1 MMNLV
6 PRASVVVL
14 SNGGRRL
21 PSLVSAIVVGDGL
34 SRWNNSDGVGWDRR
48 RQQQHQHPPSHY
60 VKNLRYFSSTMTASS
75 QPSTTISNRSD
86 ILPRRT
92 RLQIGLQGAATAT
105 GTATGGGGG
114 DGDPTRI
121 TSVLSTA
128 IRNGIRLFDIPPSFE
143 EYAQTSSS
151 SASAPSSSVDVNVV
165 AGNVG
170 STCYHANRKSERQV
184 VTACQSMLESLFY
197 DRGMK
202 KKEHNASEEENEDG
216 IVTLTSRLGYR
227 SAISI
232 SPETKHA
239 TAPIIDMD
247 DNYTNLDI
255 QEQEGAFIDDAQ
267 VGILFAGRG
276 GQGSNNEYHDLP
288 SSSTATTDHPS
299 AVAIVHNLSSEYVL
313 HSLRTSP
320 LVQWRHHS
328 SSSLTGE
335 YKIRLISLA
344 HNPETQMAAYLIQQQ
359 QQQQQLGAN
368 SNHSALLTE
377 ARSYM
382 KQALTSSFIGYEL
395 AIKEDLIDGYGID
408 SNGLSLP
415 LHHNMHICWK
425 DVLECAVDAY
435 VQVHGDRNLG
445 GNSGAED
452 DDGAVDSATTT
463 MQRSSLKMIRLPG
476 NLLETRGLD
485 VAETIRTFFTTNNHD
500 VNIDG
505 DVADGATD
513 SHSQESSRILRK
525 LHQYRHILPT
535 SVDVYITRP
544 TTAYPHGGGSNNT
557 NNIGAHD
564 AYDVN
569 GKNVDAKHPVLI
581 QDYQI
586 ITDVEESSS
595 ASSSESTT
603 TNPTKSMMMWT
614 NEYYNAYGLRPT
626 TYQSVLNATLSHFD
640 ADSILEASQS
650 RKLTVEERETL
661 DGCKLLRDMIHDLD
675 VSVDDMKSFA
685 AYEEYLM
692 NVAVPLIYG
701 SFEGLD
707 EESASRLQEFL
718 RVHGMTARL
727 VVARWTRE
735 MLLAGWRS
743 RRRVNG
749 EKEAGDDDD
758 IDWEKNPDE
767 EKKIWQVWKSLGF
780 GNDTNSDRG
789 QLLGYKIPEDTPL
802 QEFAVRH
809 LLENTALGGVVLDC
823 SSPEHVLEA
832 TRAAD
837 STRLA

>member
-21 PSLVSAIVVGDGL
+21 PSSVSAIVVGDGL

-92 RLQIGLQGAATAT
+92 RLQIGLQGAVAA
-105 GTATGGGGG
+105 GGGGGGG
-114 DGDPTRI
+114 DGDSTRI
-121 TSVLSTA
+121 ASVLSTA
-128 IRNGIRLFDIPPSFE
+128 IRHGIRLFDVPPSFE
-143 EYAQTSSS
+143 EYENMSSS
-151 SASAPSSSVDVNVV
+151 PSASAPSSNVDNNMGVGVAWNV
-165 AGNVG
+165 GVG

-184 VTACQSMLESLFY
+184 VTAWQSLLESLFS
-197 DRGMK
+197 DHEEK
-202 KKEHNASEEENEDG
+202 VNNASEKEKKNG

-227 SAISI
+227 SAISTI
-232 SPETKHA
+232 ASPETNDDTIA
-239 TAPIIDMD
+239 STITITD
-247 DNYTNLDI
+247 DNTNLDV
-255 QEQEGAFIDDAQ
+255 QEQEGAFTGDAQ

-276 GQGSNNEYHDLP
+276 QGSNNDYDLP
-288 SSSTATTDHPS
+288 SSSSTHHPS
-299 AVAIVHNLSSEYVL
+299 VAIVHNLSSEYVL

-359 QQQQQLGAN
+359 QQQPGAN
-368 SNHSALLTE
+368 SNHSTLLTE
-377 ARSYM
+377 ARSHM
-382 KQALTSSFIGYEL
+382 KRALTSSFIGYEL
-395 AIKEDLIDGYGID
+395 AVKEDLIDGYGID

-435 VQVHGDRNLG
+435 VQVHGDRSHSG
-445 GNSGAED
+445 SSGAED
-452 DDGAVDSATTT
+452 DDGPSGSATTT
-463 MQRSSLKMIRLPG
+463 TQRSSLKMIRLPG

-485 VAETIRTFFTTNNHD
+485 VAEKIRTFFTANHNCND
-500 VNIDG
+500 DNGI
-505 DVADGATD
+505 
-513 SHSQESSRILRK
+513 ESSRTLRK
-525 LHQYRHILPT
+525 LQQYRHILPT

-544 TTAYPHGGGSNNT
+544 TTAYPHGGGSNNA
-557 NNIGAHD
+557 NNIGAND
-564 AYDVN
+564 AYGVN
-569 GKNVDAKHPVLI
+569 GRSVDAKHPVLI

-586 ITDVEESSS
+586 ITDVEESSRTT
-595 ASSSESTT
+595 SSSSST
-603 TNPTKSMMMWT
+603 TNPTKSMTMWT

-650 RKLTVEERETL
+650 RQLTVEERETL

-735 MLLAGWRS
+735 MLLAGWR
-743 RRRVNG
+743 RIRRVNG
-749 EKEAGDDDD
+749 EKENGDDD

-767 EKKIWQVWKSLGF
+767 EEKILQVWKSLGF
-780 GNDTNSDRG
+780 GNDDINNHG
-789 QLLGYKIPEDTPL
+789 QLLGYKVPDDMPL

-832 TRAAD
+832 TRAAN

>member
-34 SRWNNSDGVGWDRR
+34 SRWNTSDGVGWDRR
-48 RQQQHQHPPSHY
+48 RQKQHQHPPSHY

-75 QPSTTISNRSD
+75 QPSTTTSNRSD

-92 RLQIGLQGAATAT
+92 RLQIGLQGAV
-105 GTATGGGGG
+105 ATGGGGG

-128 IRNGIRLFDIPPSFE
+128 IRHGIRLFDIPPSFE
-143 EYAQTSSS
+143 EYETMSSSS
-151 SASAPSSSVDVNVV
+151 SASPSSSVDVNNVV
-165 AGNVG
+165 AGNAG

-184 VTACQSMLESLFY
+184 VTACQSILESLFS
-197 DRGMK
+197 DQEEK
-202 KKEHNASEEENEDG
+202 VVNNASEEEIADDG

-227 SAISI
+227 SAIISTI
-232 SPETKHA
+232 PSSPETNDTIA
-239 TAPIIDMD
+239 STSIMG
-247 DNYTNLDI
+247 DNDNTNLDM
-255 QEQEGAFIDDAQ
+255 QEQEGTFIGDAQ

-276 GQGSNNEYHDLP
+276 QGSNNEYDLP
-288 SSSTATTDHPS
+288 SSSSTDHPS
-299 AVAIVHNLSSEYVL
+299 VAIVHNLSSEHVL

-320 LVQWRHHS
+320 LVQWRRHS
-328 SSSLTGE
+328 S
-335 YKIRLISLA
+335 KIRLISLA
-344 HNPETQMAAYLIQQQ
+344 HNPETQMAAYLIQRQQ
-359 QQQQQLGAN
+359 AGAN
-368 SNHSALLTE
+368 SNHSTLLTE
-377 ARSYM
+377 ARSHM

-395 AIKEDLIDGYGID
+395 AVKEDLIDGYGID

-435 VQVHGDRNLG
+435 VQVHGDRSHSG
-445 GNSGAED
+445 SSGAED
-452 DDGAVDSATTT
+452 DDGPSGSATTT
-463 MQRSSLKMIRLPG
+463 TQRSSLKMIRLPG

-485 VAETIRTFFTTNNHD
+485 VAEKIRTFFTANHNCND
-500 VNIDG
+500 DNGI
-505 DVADGATD
+505 
-513 SHSQESSRILRK
+513 ESSRTLRK
-525 LHQYRHILPT
+525 LQQYRHILPT

-544 TTAYPHGGGSNNT
+544 TTAYPHGGGSNNA
-557 NNIGAHD
+557 NNIGAND
-564 AYDVN
+564 AYGVN
-569 GKNVDAKHPVLI
+569 GRSVDAKHPVLI

-586 ITDVEESSS
+586 ITDVEESSRTT
-595 ASSSESTT
+595 SSSSST
-603 TNPTKSMMMWT
+603 TNPTKSMTMWT

-650 RKLTVEERETL
+650 RQLTVEERETL

-735 MLLAGWRS
+735 MLLAGWRR

-749 EKEAGDDDD
+749 EKENGDDD

-767 EKKIWQVWKSLGF
+767 EEKILQVWKSLGF
-780 GNDTNSDRG
+780 GNDDINNHG
-789 QLLGYKIPEDTPL
+789 QLLGYKVPEDMPL

-832 TRAAD
+832 TRAAN